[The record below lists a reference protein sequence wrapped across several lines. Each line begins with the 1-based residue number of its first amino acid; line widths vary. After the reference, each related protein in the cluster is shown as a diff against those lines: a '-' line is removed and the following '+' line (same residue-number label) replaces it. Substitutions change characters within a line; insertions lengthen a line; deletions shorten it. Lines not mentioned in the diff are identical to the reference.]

1 MTPKPD
7 SCAEH
12 VLYELCVRHG
22 YCLPPGREDKILAEP
37 PESPDA
43 FLDAVLAGELDRD
56 EMNPNY
62 DVDKRM
68 RKVLLAFIT
77 DWLFDEGRGRGTQ
90 SGLPRFPEP
99 SEST

>member
-1 MTPKPD
+1 
-7 SCAEH
+7 

-22 YCLPPGREDKILAEP
+22 YCLPPDREGKILAEP

-62 DVDKRM
+62 DVDKRT

-77 DWLFDEGRGRGTQ
+77 DWLFDDGRGRGTK
-90 SGLPRFPEP
+90 SGLPRFPDP
-99 SEST
+99 SEYST

>member
-1 MTPKPD
+1 M
-7 SCAEH
+7 
-12 VLYELCVRHG
+12 ELCGGG
-22 YCLPPGREDKILAEP
+22 YCLPPERQGRILAEP

-62 DVDKRM
+62 DVDKRT

-77 DWLFDEGRGRGTQ
+77 DWLFDDGRGRGTK
-90 SGLPRFPEP
+90 SGLPRFPERV
-99 SEST
+99 